1 MAVYGV
7 SAMHK
12 RLMLRLLQITVQSL
26 VILLAASSCTTG
38 LDTQMDAVLDRV
50 EEDLGYVNTVGSE
63 DVAKMADWFLRRGD
77 DSQKARALYCLGRT
91 QFNDRSYPA
100 AIVTYTKALEYAEK
114 SGDTLH
120 EGLICKDM
128 ARTSS
133 ASGNTTDEVL
143 YLARA
148 SEAFKAAGLPGESQR
163 ALLEIGQAHAA
174 SGKFDTAED
183 IFKSVLFDSHEMRD
197 TLLEARCLESYA
209 SLAVS
214 KDEPDPALAI
224 DLLGRAADQLNY
236 PLSCSDKGI
245 LAYSYSLA
253 GNQKEAWRWLSEA
266 KASVETDED
275 AADSDFREYQIASR
289 SGDDTRALRALER
302 VNEYGNKAQAAAL
315 GEAVSSSQRDY
326 IQGQADV
333 QAEKLRTARLKLW
346 LMALVVLLAVAA
358 MVAAYLYYR
367 SEQKRLIEEENAERD
382 RLMTIAEDLKKRLA
396 LRPVAEPAEVQG
408 PRTVNRTEPQGPGF
422 DALER
427 LCEQYYVYE
436 GTDNLQPRILK
447 EVKSIVE
454 GLRSDRKVRKELEE
468 MLDRKKDCVMTKL
481 RSEFPSWKEDD
492 FQLYSFV
499 ASGFSSTTISAL
511 MEKEKNVIYNRVW
524 RLKGRISNSDSPHKD
539 FFLECLDN

>member
-1 MAVYGV
+1 MNRLGYIFLTLAVLV
-7 SAMHK
+7 S
-12 RLMLRLLQITVQSL
+12 V
-26 VILLAASSCTTG
+26 SCNTG
-38 LDTQMDAVLDRV
+38 LDTQMAAVLDQV
-50 EEDLGYVNTVGSE
+50 EENLGHVNTVGTE
-63 DVAKMADWFLRRGD
+63 DVSKMADWFIRRGD
-77 DSQKARALYCLGRT
+77 DSQKARALYCLGRA

-100 AIVTYTKALEYAEK
+100 AIVSYTKALEYAEK

-120 EGLICKDM
+120 QGLICRDM

-133 ASGNTTDEVL
+133 ASGNTTDEIL
-143 YLARA
+143 YLVRA
-148 SEAFKAAGLPGESQR
+148 SEAFKAAGLPGDSQR

-174 SGKFDTAED
+174 SGKFDTAEE

-224 DLLGRAADQLNY
+224 DLLGRAADQLDY

-245 LAYSYSLA
+245 LAYSYSLT
-253 GNQKEAWRWLSEA
+253 GNQKEAWKWLSEA

-289 SGDDTRALRALER
+289 SGDFTRALRALER

-333 QAEKLRTARLKLW
+333 QAEKLRSARMKLW

-358 MVAAYLYYR
+358 MMAAYLYYR
-367 SEQKRLIEEENAERD
+367 SEQKRLLEEEIAERE
-382 RLMTIAEDLKKRLA
+382 RYMTIAEDLRQA
-396 LRPVAEPAEVQG
+396 LRQAQGPVAASDPVEPVEAVES
-408 PRTVNRTEPQGPGF
+408 PKGPGF
-422 DALER
+422 EALER
-427 LCEQYYVYE
+427 LCEQYYIYE
-436 GTDNLQPRILK
+436 GTENLQPRILK
-447 EVKSIVE
+447 EVKSIID
-454 GLRSDRKVRKELEE
+454 GLRSDRKVQRGLEA
-468 MLDRKKDCVMTKL
+468 MLDESKDGVMTKL

-492 FQLYSFV
+492 FLLYSFT
-499 ASGFSSTTISAL
+499 AAGFSTTTISAL

-524 RLKGRISNSDSPHKD
+524 RLKGRISNSGSSFKE
-539 FFLECLDN
+539 FFIDCLGR